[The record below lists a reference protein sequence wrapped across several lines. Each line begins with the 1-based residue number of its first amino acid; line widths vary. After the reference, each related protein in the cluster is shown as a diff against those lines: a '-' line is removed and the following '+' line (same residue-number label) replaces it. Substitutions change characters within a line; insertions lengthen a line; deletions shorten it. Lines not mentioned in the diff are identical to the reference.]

1 MVDCTSAINLSIYKV
16 DCTCA
21 INQGVNKLEEKEII
35 HLNYSLKTTAE
46 RNELV
51 QKIIQNTPSSQ
62 LTDKYL
68 EILGNYIL
76 DALPREEK
84 KEKYI
89 TTNNRQITIQRRE
102 TSYEGLV
109 SKFENG
115 EDGVYNLINNDKNMY
130 LSPKL
135 EISAED
141 VAEIPG
147 LAELREQIARTEEA
161 AKRAAGKEKYL
172 LKKQAIEMRQ
182 QQYILKE
189 IYKAPLRRSTSTHHS
204 SSSIEL
210 IEDVYFDAAGDPTSD
225 AIVTF
230 FKPEHIS
237 AILCNF
243 EALDTYEKHKYSSDF
258 HYMMRD
264 FKKLMREGLD
274 PYPAYRTL
282 VAAKIQGLTNSEIQ
296 QLLIKKHNLHHT
308 VEYISALWRNKI
320 PKLLSEK
327 AKEDYLI
334 WYYTEVE
341 RGNWK
346 KCTCCGQVKLAHNR
360 FFSKNNTSKDGF
372 YSICKEC
379 RKAKA
384 KNKTK

>member
-1 MVDCTSAINLSIYKV
+1 MK
-16 DCTCA
+16 
-21 INQGVNKLEEKEII
+21 EKEPIK
-35 HLNYSLKTTAE
+35 LDYSLKTPQE

-51 QKIIQNTPSSQ
+51 EKILKEAPSSQ

-68 EILGNYIL
+68 EILANYIL
-76 DALPREEK
+76 DAAITKEDK

-89 TTNNRQITIQRRE
+89 TTNNRQITIDKRE
-102 TSYEGLV
+102 TSYEELV

-130 LSPKL
+130 LTPK
-135 EISAED
+135 ISITAED
-141 VAEIPG
+141 LAEIPG
-147 LAELREQIARTEEA
+147 MLELRDEIEKIEA
-161 AKRAAGKEKYL
+161 QAMRAVGKNKFL

-189 IYKAPLRRSTSTHHS
+189 LWRQPHRIATASHTGGNR
-204 SSSIEL
+204 IE
-210 IEDVYFDAAGDPTSD
+210 ISDEVYFDENGEPTSD

-237 AILCNF
+237 AILCN
-243 EALDTYEKHKYSSDF
+243 YEMLHTHLKHKYSSDF

-264 FKKLMREGLD
+264 FDKLMAEGLA
-274 PYPAYRTL
+274 PYPAYQTL
-282 VAAKIQGLTNSEIQ
+282 AQAKINGMQNIDIQ
-296 QLLIKKHNLHHT
+296 KLLIEKHDLHHT
-308 VEYISALWRNKI
+308 VEYISSLWRNKI
-320 PKLLSEK
+320 PKILSEK

-341 RGNWK
+341 YGKWK
-346 KCTCCGQVKLAHNR
+346 RCTRCGEVKLAHNR

-372 YSICKEC
+372 YSICKCC
-379 RKAKA
+379 RNS
-384 KNKTK
+384 KNKEKK